1 MVTVSEPWHM
11 IFKFMIREGSL
22 SQESKTAVHWL
33 LLVGK
38 GTASTKIVVPC

>member
-1 MVTVSEPWHM
+1 M
-11 IFKFMIREGSL
+11 IFKFMIRGGRYHKRVKP
-22 SQESKTAVHWL
+22 QFTGYWDR